1 MVMQEYVVTTPR
13 GNAYRIAV
21 EVPDD
26 PGHVSCGER
35 SIVIDANLVK
45 SILDEVIAK
54 NTEYGGRVPYFTGHL
69 KCLKT
74 LGIISSVM
82 TEEISREETPPEP
95 KPNEPQPLWAAWQ
108 KV

>member
-26 PGHVSCGER
+26 PGQVSCGGR

-45 SILDEVIAK
+45 SILDEVIAQ

-74 LGIISSVM
+74 LGIISSVT
-82 TEEISREETPPEP
+82 TEEISPAAPAAKTDEGEP
-95 KPNEPQPLWAAWQ
+95 TPLWAAWGRI
-108 KV
+108 